1 MSIWLASGQTDVARY
16 AHRYHVEGQRFYSN
30 DTTIFLQ
37 RVRKLPALESG
48 DDPLDYADISSFGEL
63 ELLDDSQSYLI
74 EASITTNDGK
84 TDLRDS
90 AEKQLL
96 SVQADLSSAVKL
108 EMPDR
113 LSFDTRVPVTR

>member
-1 MSIWLASGQTDVARY
+1 MSIWLAPGQTDFDRY
-16 AHRYHVEGQRFYSN
+16 AHGYYVEGQRFYSN

-37 RVRKLPALESG
+37 RIRKLPALESG

-74 EASITTNDGK
+74 EASITANDGK
-84 TDLRDS
+84 ADLRDR

-113 LSFDTRVPVTR
+113 LSFDTRVPVAR